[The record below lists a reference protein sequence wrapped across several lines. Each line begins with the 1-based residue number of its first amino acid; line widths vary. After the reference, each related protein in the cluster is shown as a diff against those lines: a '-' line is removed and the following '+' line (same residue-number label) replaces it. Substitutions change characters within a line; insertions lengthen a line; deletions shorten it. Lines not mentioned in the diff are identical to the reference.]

1 MSSNKCIYEPSNK
14 CSEEGSPAI
23 STVGDDPKLER
34 GFAQIMRK
42 ILVLACAAIFLFAAA
57 HPAIGALGPLA
68 ADNSATLDDGM
79 LRSLSA
85 VAGAGMMQ
93 TNTYENLRE
102 LSDDI
107 GGRVTGSPE
116 AARAIAWGLDKM
128 KAAGLE
134 NVHAETW
141 QLSRGW
147 TRISAHA
154 SLMIIPWDGWVP
166 HQRAVRKPTS
176 LP

>member
-1 MSSNKCIYEPSNK
+1 M
-14 CSEEGSPAI
+14 
-23 STVGDDPKLER
+23 
-34 GFAQIMRK
+34 MRK
-42 ILVLACAAIFLFAAA
+42 MLVLACAVVFFSAAF
-57 HPAIGALGPLA
+57 HPAVGALA
-68 ADNSATLDDGM
+68 APAGDNSAGLDDGM
-79 LRSLSA
+79 LKSLSA

-116 AARAIAWGLDKM
+116 AARAIAWGLNKM

-141 QLSRGW
+141 QLS
-147 TRISAHA
+147 H
-154 SLMIIPWDGWVP
+154 
-166 HQRAVRKPTS
+166 
-176 LP
+176 